1 MRQLTDESLAF
12 ATQRGDSQAL
22 AELIARH
29 HGPLIG
35 YLYRMCG
42 GDRALAEDLT
52 QEALLRVLRGID
64 RYAYPRPFK
73 PWLYRIA
80 TNLARDHFKR
90 ADTRLTESLGED
102 NNDRSTTAPSIEG
115 QLIAA
120 ADRDAVIAAVM
131 ALPETHR
138 AVIVMRYY
146 QAMPHAE
153 IATALGIPIGTVKS
167 RLHNAHKRLRCVLED
182 EHNED
187 IPHHAYNHTPHI

>member
-1 MRQLTDESLAF
+1 MQQPTDESLAF

-52 QEALLRVLRGID
+52 QEALLRVMRGID
-64 RYAYPRPFK
+64 RYTYPRPFK

-80 TNLARDHFKR
+80 TNLTRDHFKR
-90 ADTRLTESLGED
+90 AETRLTESVVTPAHEIQSSD
-102 NNDRSTTAPSIEG
+102 TDVET

-120 ADRDAVIAAVM
+120 ADRDSVIAAVM
-131 ALPETHR
+131 TLPETHR
-138 AVIVMRYY
+138 AIIVMRYY
-146 QAMPHAE
+146 QNMPHAD
-153 IATALGIPIGTVKS
+153 IAAALDIPVGTVKS
-167 RLHNAHKRLRCVLED
+167 RLHSAHKRLRHALED
-182 EHNED
+182 DMREGQ
-187 IPHHAYNHTPHI
+187 HAP